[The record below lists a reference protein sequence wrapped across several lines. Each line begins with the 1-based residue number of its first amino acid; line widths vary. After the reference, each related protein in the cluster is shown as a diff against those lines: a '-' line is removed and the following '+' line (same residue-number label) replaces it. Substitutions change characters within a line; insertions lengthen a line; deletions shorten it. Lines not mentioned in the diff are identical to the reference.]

1 MGAVT
6 LRKFEEADIKNKIQW
21 INNPDNNMYL
31 HYDIPLEYDK
41 TLSWYQNKNNAY
53 RKDLIIEYEN
63 VSVGLIG
70 LLNIDV
76 QNSKA
81 EFYISMGDTR
91 YKNKGIATQASLI
104 LLDYAF
110 CELKLHKIYLN
121 TDGDNIIAHR
131 LFEKIGFTKEGVFKD
146 DMIRHGQYID
156 RIRYAIINNHGG
168 MAK

>member
-1 MGAVT
+1 
-6 LRKFEEADIKNKIQW
+6 
-21 INNPDNNMYL
+21 MYL

-131 LFEKIGFTKEGVFKD
+131 LFEKIGFTKEGGF
-146 DMIRHGQYID
+146 
-156 RIRYAIINNHGG
+156 
-168 MAK
+168 